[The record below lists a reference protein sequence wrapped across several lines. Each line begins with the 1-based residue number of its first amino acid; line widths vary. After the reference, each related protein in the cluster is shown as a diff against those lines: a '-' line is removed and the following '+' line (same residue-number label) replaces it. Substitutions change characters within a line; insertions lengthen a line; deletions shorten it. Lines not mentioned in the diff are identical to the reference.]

1 MQKLTKEQMLSEL
14 MIKLETID
22 GKLDKLLNNDLPI
35 VNNVSVVREPDPGS
49 LIEQIKASLGDGSY
63 SYNEK
68 PTRWPNESYEDY
80 LKRIGFNVAQSD
92 EEIFRE
98 EMK

>member
-14 MIKLETID
+14 MVKLETID
-22 GKLDKLLNNDLPI
+22 AKLDNLLGLSEKPI
-35 VNNVSVVREPDPGS
+35 PKIFLNLEGGVEYLD
-49 LIEQIKASLGDGSY
+49 
-63 SYNEK
+63 K

-80 LKRIGFNVAQSD
+80 LKRIGEYNVAQSD

-98 EMK
+98 ECK

>member
-22 GKLDKLLNNDLPI
+22 GKLDKLLNSDLRI
-35 VNNVSVVREPDPGS
+35 INNVSVVGKADPDS
-49 LIEQIKASLGDGSY
+49 LIEQIKASMGDCV
-63 SYNEK
+63 YNEK
-68 PTRWPNESYEDY
+68 PTRWPNESYTDY
-80 LKRIGFNVAQSD
+80 LKRIGEYNTAQSD

>member
-14 MIKLETID
+14 MVKLETID
-22 GKLDKLLNNDLPI
+22 GKLDELLQKQNPINTSIIINSEDDYIPDGLVDYIKNNLK
-35 VNNVSVVREPDPGS
+35 EF
-49 LIEQIKASLGDGSY
+49 
-63 SYNEK
+63 NEK
-68 PTRWPNESYEDY
+68 PTRWPSESYTDY
-80 LKRIGFNVAQSD
+80 LKRIGEYKVAQSD